1 MSRKIRQRK
10 YAKLIAVQNWLEGVA
25 LHAAIWLFRLIPVD
39 VASRLMGFSWR
50 KLAPMNARHKRAIR
64 HLAIAFPE
72 MNPEDREKIV
82 LGMWEN
88 LGRVA
93 AETFHVD
100 RLLKQDFRFEAVPDE
115 TTEQVLRG
123 EKACLFVSFHSANWE
138 LCVQPAVR
146 QGVEITGVYQ
156 QLRNPE
162 ADKALSSLRHD
173 LYKGGLLSKGHQ
185 TARKILSTLKS
196 GGVVAMMG
204 DLRETRGIQVPFFG
218 QMAYANTVP
227 ASLARACNVPIVLGR
242 VIRTNGVNFRIE
254 TKTVLVP
261 RTDDR
266 QADIETTT
274 AEMHAIFEDW
284 IRGHPDQWMWIHR
297 KWAPPGKNSA
307 QKHARRAA
315 VAKIGNQ

>member
-10 YAKLIAVQNWLEGVA
+10 YAKLIAVQNWLEGIA
-25 LHAAIWLFRLIPVD
+25 LHTAIWLFRLIPVD
-39 VASRLMGFSWR
+39 IASHLMGFFWR
-50 KLAPMNARHKRAIR
+50 KLAPLNARHKRAIR
-64 HLAIAFPE
+64 HLALAYPD
-72 MNPEDREKIV
+72 MSHKDREKIV

-123 EKACLFVSFHSANWE
+123 ETACLFVSFHSANWE

-146 QGVEITGVYQ
+146 QGVKITGVYQ

-162 ADKALSSLRHD
+162 SDKALRSLRRD

-242 VIRTNGVNFRIE
+242 VIRKDGVNFRIE
-254 TKTVLVP
+254 TKTVFVP
-261 RTDDR
+261 TTDDR
-266 QADIETTT
+266 QADIEATTS
-274 AEMHAIFEDW
+274 EMHSIFEDW
-284 IRGHPDQWMWIHR
+284 IREHPEQWMWIHR

-315 VAKIGNQ
+315 VAKAGNQ